1 MFQRLGCNDAVLLT
15 SLLYYSVD
23 MISEWDTFAACS
35 RPLHCWLLGS
45 FVFLLGFRL
54 SHLVGFWATAMT
66 GTHATD
72 GSIIEFM
79 LDLRQK
85 GFMPRLLLAS
95 AWAAVPLLALWAVF
109 GTSWLL
115 TVYQDSPQCLP
126 SETYLWFSGIFLAV
140 CYGWIV
146 LLTAIG
152 VKALLL
158 ERNVRRAECRLREVE
173 SEDVLR
179 RWGPI
184 GHISSHVALE
194 SDLVAALSPSLIKSL
209 PFELAPATAVQECSI
224 CLCEVEPGDGVRR
237 LPGCGHAFHSAC
249 IDIWLL
255 RRADCPLCKQ
265 DVAAAAES
273 DAVSV

>member
-23 MISEWDTFAACS
+23 VISEWDTFAACS

-54 SHLVGFWATAMT
+54 SHLVGFWASAMT
-66 GTHATD
+66 GTRTAD

-85 GFMPRLLLAS
+85 GFMPRLLLTS
-95 AWAAVPLLALWAVF
+95 AWAAVPLLALWAIF

-115 TVYQDSPQCLP
+115 TVYQESPQCLP

-140 CYGWIV
+140 CYGWI
-146 LLTAIG
+146 A
-152 VKALLL
+152 
-158 ERNVRRAECRLREVE
+158 LREVE

-184 GHISSHVALE
+184 GHISSHATLE
-194 SDLVAALSPSLIKSL
+194 NDLAAALSPSLIKSL
-209 PFELAPATAVQECSI
+209 PFELAPATAAQECSI

-265 DVAAAAES
+265 DVAAAVES
-273 DAVSV
+273 DIISV